1 MEKDIFP
8 DLKSLV
14 TELGKAE
21 HDLLVFNKSSVDS
34 GDANWLKD
42 QEKYIKKLKE
52 TILELLKNYGK

>member
-1 MEKDIFP
+1 MENDIFT

-14 TELGKAE
+14 TELGKAD
-21 HDLLVFNKSSVDS
+21 HDLLFFDKSTVDS
-34 GDANWLKD
+34 GEANWIKD